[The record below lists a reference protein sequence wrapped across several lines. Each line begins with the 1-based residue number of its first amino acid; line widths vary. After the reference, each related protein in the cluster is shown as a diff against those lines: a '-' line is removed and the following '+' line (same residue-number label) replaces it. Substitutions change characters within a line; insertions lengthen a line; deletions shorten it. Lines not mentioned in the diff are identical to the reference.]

1 MTIRLL
7 NTNNVPATGINP
19 PGNPMNAKSY
29 GIAPG
34 GFLDVVGVDEAA
46 TLLGQRNGLAGFFQ
60 VGTSGPATSRPV
72 NVTPGAIH
80 IDTTLSKVV
89 TFDGSSWRDPVTG
102 AVV

>member
-29 GIAPG
+29 GIA
-34 GFLDVVGVDEAA
+34 
-46 TLLGQRNGLAGFFQ
+46 
-60 VGTSGPATSRPV
+60 PV